1 MAKKKKK
8 VSGTDIDWY
17 LISIDR
23 LKQIGLVVLLI
34 LLTGGGYW
42 FYTKEK
48 GNPRSNAESAI
59 TDARQAL
66 NALASSASFAT
77 HRSEFDR
84 AQRKLE
90 EARTLFGSSKY
101 PEAQGAAVESQT
113 ISRTALSG
121 GADRENDA
129 QFLTVEGDVQYQ
141 KSSSSD
147 WKRADA
153 RTPLFNG
160 DWVKTGDNASAE
172 LIFSNGSLYT
182 IGANALLEIYAAINP
197 ATAKKTNAV
206 QMQVGSVEVA
216 TTDDVSSVRTPG
228 SNVTVETE
236 STTQV
241 GVDKEKATS
250 VVATKGTASVVS
262 TGGGEPVK
270 LGAGQKVSANP
281 QGALSGV
288 KKLVL
293 PPALVTPSDNQVFQ
307 ITNDSRI
314 EFTWEAVPGAT
325 GYQLEVS
332 RSRLFST
339 KEINSRREKT
349 SAIARVTSEGSFY
362 WRVASIGPDG
372 DTGPFSQFRRFRVA
386 GGGGKGSVSANA
398 DTTPPVLQ
406 LKAPFSVGAQFFIIE
421 GTTEPG
427 ATVFI
432 NDEEVEVESNG
443 HFKKLVQ
450 LNKVGRN
457 SVIVKAVDPAGN
469 ANVVPQTVIV
479 NEE

>member
-1 MAKKKKK
+1 MATKKKK

-23 LKQIGLVVLLI
+23 LKQIGLVVLLL

-48 GNPRSNAESAI
+48 GTPRDNADKAI

-66 NALASSASFAT
+66 NQLAGSPSFAS

-84 AQRKLE
+84 ASRKLE
-90 EARTLFGSSKY
+90 EAKTMFGSAKY
-101 PEAQGAAVESQT
+101 PEAQGSAVESQT
-113 ISRTALSG
+113 ISRTAISG
-121 GADRENDA
+121 VERENDA

-147 WKRADA
+147 WRRADA

-182 IGANALLEIYAAINP
+182 IGANALLEIYAAVAP
-197 ATAKKTNAV
+197 GSTKKTNAV
-206 QMQVGSVEVA
+206 QMQVGPVEVA
-216 TTDDVSSVRTPG
+216 TTDDASSVRTPG
-228 SNVTVETE
+228 SNVTVESE

-241 GVDKEKATS
+241 VVDKAKATS
-250 VVATKGTASVVS
+250 VVATKGSAAVVS
-262 TGGGEPVK
+262 STGGEPVK
-270 LGAGQKVSANP
+270 LGAGEKLNANP
-281 QGALSGV
+281 QGALSNV
-288 KKLVL
+288 KKLAL
-293 PPALVTPSDNQVFQ
+293 PPALTAPSDNQVFQ

-314 EFTWEAVPGAT
+314 DFNWEPQQGAT

-349 SAIARVTSEGSFY
+349 SAVARVTSEGSFY

-372 DTGPFSQFRRFRVA
+372 DVGPFSQFRRFRVA

-398 DTTPPVLQ
+398 DTTPPVLT

-432 NDEEVEVESNG
+432 NDEEVEVESTG
-443 HFKKLVQ
+443 HFKKLIQ